1 MSPDQLRDVLA
12 QFEANV
18 VEREAAGWQGELD
31 RRLRLLGEQL
41 ADVAAQA
48 ALTLPEPDRLW
59 FLARVREATTEAHHG
74 G

>member
-18 VEREAAGWQGELD
+18 VEREAEQWQGELE

-48 ALTLPEPDRLW
+48 ALTLPEADRSW
-59 FLARVREATTEAHHG
+59 FLARVRGATHEAHYG